1 MNSPKMTL
9 INKGIALKLLK
20 RVDVLSESQSLA
32 LDIGGS
38 LAKIIYFQPDGANR
52 RKEKTDGIPKLCIDY
67 LDPKREG
74 SSLSV
79 RVPELNGT
87 LHFFCF
93 ETRNIEDCIKFIS
106 EHYRQNGKEKRRVR
120 ATGGGSYKYDKLFSE
135 VGVELTKLDEMC
147 CTVAGLTF
155 LLTHFD
161 HEVFSFLYPDG
172 SLPPPGLP
180 ESAPALAECRRFVDA
195 RPDPFPYLLVHIGSG
210 VSIVKVTG
218 HGQFERVSGS
228 TIGGGTFWGLCR
240 LLTNCKT
247 FDEIIDLTKEGNN
260 ERVDMLVGDI
270 YGGDYSKVGLGAGV
284 IASSFGKVTMRKEPP
299 PTFSNLRK
307 AWRRVVCGTFWLWCD
322 FMLNVPILGHFLR
335 RLGLEKHLRSRIAN
349 IHFGKIFRAED
360 VALSLLRMISY
371 NIGQIGYLNAK
382 RYDLPRI
389 YFGGN
394 FIRDHPY
401 TIASI
406 SYAVHF
412 WSNGQTQALFLLHD
426 GYLGALG
433 AFLGGE
439 STISENSYSEL

>member
-1 MNSPKMTL
+1 M
-9 INKGIALKLLK
+9 
-20 RVDVLSESQSLA
+20 A

-38 LAKIIYFQPDGANR
+38 LAKIIYFQPDGAR
-52 RKEKTDGIPKLCIDY
+52 RIKNDSDSIPKLCIDY
-67 LDPKREG
+67 LDPKRQG

-79 RVPELNGT
+79 RVPELGGT

-93 ETRNIEDCIKFIS
+93 ETRNMEDCIKFIA
-106 EHYRQNGKEKRRVR
+106 EHYRQNGKEKRKLR
-120 ATGGGSYKYDKLFSE
+120 ATGGGSFKYDKLFSE
-135 VGVELTKLDEMC
+135 IGIELTKLDEM
-147 CTVAGLTF
+147 
-155 LLTHFD
+155 
-161 HEVFSFLYPDG
+161 SYG

-180 ESAPALAECRRFVDA
+180 ESAPTLAECRRFVDA

-218 HGQFERVSGS
+218 HGEFERVSGS
-228 TIGGGTFWGLCR
+228 TIV
-240 LLTNCKT
+240 
-247 FDEIIDLTKEGNN
+247 EGNN

-270 YGGDYSKVGLGAGV
+270 YGGDYCKIGLGAGV

-307 AWRRVVCGTFWLWCD
+307 AFRRVVCGTFWLW
-322 FMLNVPILGHFLR
+322 LVGNILR
-335 RLGLEKHLRSRIAN
+335 RFGFERMLRSKVAN
-349 IHFGKIFRAED
+349 MHFGKIFRAED

-406 SYAVHF
+406 SYAVNF
-412 WSNGQTQALFLLHD
+412 WSHGQTQALFLLHD
-426 GYLGALG
+426 GYL
-433 AFLGGE
+433 
-439 STISENSYSEL
+439 EL